1 MRELSSRNASGLA
14 WRTKHVLLVVT
25 NPANEGKAVANAPD
39 EFFIS
44 GPQRAHLR
52 LRDGEVHRIV
62 DGGKVVIDSQR

>member
-39 EFFIS
+39 EFSSAVHS
-44 GPQRAHLR
+44 GHTC
-52 LRDGEVHRIV
+52 
-62 DGGKVVIDSQR
+62 DSATARYIGS